1 MRLYQVDT
9 NCSRYSSFG
18 VPNISL
24 TRDIT
29 WIIFNWFIDLIVA
42 SFDRSA
48 GTFMTDSTEMSV
60 TKLFESSSPFFC
72 SHHRHHT
79 YQQSF
84 ALFHIFISN
93 KIINNK
99 NENNENNQMK

>member
-29 WIIFNWFIDLIVA
+29 WIIFNWSIDLIVA

-60 TKLFESSSPFFC
+60 TKLFESSS
-72 SHHRHHT
+72 HH
-79 YQQSF
+79 SF
-84 ALFHIFISN
+84 VHITVTIHISN
-93 KIINNK
+93 LLRCFIFLSLIK
-99 NENNENNQMK
+99 